1 MTYIS
6 ITISHELFINL
17 PYRLIM
23 MQFFIAAVAAGFMF
37 NVANTMAQ
45 TPQPTNA
52 ILAHT
57 SDTPSGPPP
66 GASGKRAF
74 KRGGPAEVAPVSIG
88 NVTYSVIHFG
98 RAEGLD
104 QNGGYLL
111 ANDKKT
117 GEKLWTLKVYDTKI
131 NPELER
137 DVQDVFITELKKHGQ
152 DLDVSDEKGNR
163 YRVDVKKRSVKP
175 LK

>member
-1 MTYIS
+1 
-6 ITISHELFINL
+6 
-17 PYRLIM
+17 M
-23 MQFFIAAVAAGFMF
+23 MQLLITAVLAGLML
-37 NVANTMAQ
+37 NMANTMAQ
-45 TPQPTNA
+45 TPQAANA
-52 ILAHT
+52 ILAQT
-57 SDTPSGPPP
+57 LDTANGPPP

-74 KRGGPAEVAPVSIG
+74 KRGGPAEVAPVTID

-111 ANDKKT
+111 AKDKKT
-117 GEKLWTLKVYDTKI
+117 GEKLWTLKVYNTKV